1 MAEEGQT
8 DVPSVDS
15 PGESTSSPPSPKLS
29 PVSPASIPPS
39 APSEGYRELI
49 LKRMHERNLKS
60 RQFESVYKSFEFVV
74 DQLQRQRRQR
84 VTRTES
90 VGSANLNNDQVENLR
105 LELADVYKKKSI
117 NDQCLLESNRSLEEM
132 KKRLDK
138 ITKEKDDLAV
148 IRDKLYARI
157 AELETSLR
165 RAEDDRNN
173 ARDEH
178 LALTANY
185 QAISDKLQEQESDR
199 IQLVQR
205 IKELQE
211 KQADF
216 FNAEVE
222 HHREIQNERIRK
234 EIEAALAEVPNTYED
249 LCPIG
254 DDVPEQMGDILPT
267 NCAAKFEA
275 NEGEVTSIA
284 WLGTELFAT
293 GGSDKMVRVYRAKPG
308 GQIEKI
314 STLAGCNQTVTRLDW
329 DPVKRAVL
337 ASSNDK
343 TARVWNIDTGR
354 LMVTFSD
361 MGDKVSAARFL
372 QNDQIIAG
380 SFDRT
385 IKLFDARNGK
395 TIKSFFPGSS
405 VLDVAAFGTF
415 FISGHM
421 DKKIRLWDGRRPEP
435 VRTVE
440 MGGRVTSLDI
450 AIDQLSFV
458 CSMRD
463 DTLASVDIRSFVTLH
478 NYGSELYRTSTD
490 MSRCVISPLQEHVAA
505 GSVDGKIFVWQTN
518 TTKLE
523 TRLSKKGHENAVQA
537 VAWNPS
543 GRGLLSSDKQKTVC
557 LWL

>member
-1 MAEEGQT
+1 MAEDGQT
-8 DVPSVDS
+8 EVTSVDS
-15 PGESTSSPPSPKLS
+15 PEESTESSPKPSPLPLS
-29 PVSPASIPPS
+29 SPSSSDDFRA
-39 APSEGYRELI
+39 LI
-49 LKRMHERNLKS
+49 LKRMQERNLKC
-60 RQFESVYKSFEFVV
+60 RQFESVFRSFNGVV

-84 VTRTES
+84 VNRTES
-90 VGSANLNNDQVENLR
+90 VGSSNISDAQVEALR
-105 LELADVYKKKSI
+105 LELSDVYKKKSI

-138 ITKEKDDLAV
+138 ITKDKDDLETL
-148 IRDKLYARI
+148 RDKLYGRI
-157 AELETSLR
+157 AELETSLH
-165 RAEDDRNN
+165 RAEEDRNN

-185 QAISDKLQEQESDR
+185 QALSDKLQSYESER

-222 HHREIQNERIRK
+222 QHRQIQSERIRQQ
-234 EIEAALAEVPNTYED
+234 IEAALAEVPNTFDD

-254 DDVPEQMGDILPT
+254 DDVVEQMGDILPVH
-267 NCAAKFEA
+267 CAAKFEA
-275 NEGEVTSIA
+275 NDGEVTSLA
-284 WLGTELFAT
+284 WLGTDLFAT
-293 GGSDKMVRVYRAKPG
+293 GGSDKIVRVYKMVPG
-308 GQIEKI
+308 GQVEKI
-314 STLAGCNQTVTRLDW
+314 TTLAGCNQTVTRLDW
-329 DPVKRAVL
+329 DPVKRSVL

-343 TARVWNIDTGR
+343 TARLWNIDTGR

-361 MGDKVSAARFL
+361 LSDKVSAARFL
-372 QNDQIIAG
+372 PNDQVVAG

-385 IKLFDARNGK
+385 LKLFDCRNGK
-395 TIKSFFPGSS
+395 TIRSFFPGSS
-405 VLDVAAFGTF
+405 VLDVAAYGTF
-415 FISGHM
+415 FLSGHM
-421 DKKIRLWDGRRPEP
+421 DKKIRLWDGRQSGP

-440 MGGRVTSLDI
+440 MGGRVTSIDVAL
-450 AIDQLSFV
+450 DQLSFV

-463 DTLASVDIRSFVTLH
+463 DTLASVDIRTFVTLH
-478 NYGSELYRTSTD
+478 NYGSEQYRTSSD
-490 MSRCVISPLQEHVAA
+490 MSRCVLSPLQEHVAA
-505 GSVDGKIFVWQTN
+505 GSADGKIFVWQTN

-523 TRLSKKGHENAVQA
+523 TKLSKKGHENAVQA

-543 GRGLLSSDKQKTVC
+543 GRGLLSSDRQRTVC

>member
-8 DVPSVDS
+8 EVPLAETDK
-15 PGESTSSPPSPKLS
+15 PRESSSPKPSPVHS
-29 PVSPASIPPS
+29 PNPS
-39 APSEGYRELI
+39 SENFRSLI
-49 LKRMHERNLKS
+49 LRRMHERNLKS
-60 RQFESVYKSFEFVV
+60 RQFESVFRSFNGVV
-74 DQLQRQRRQR
+74 DQFQRQRRQR

-90 VGSANLNNDQVENLR
+90 IGSSRVSNEEVEALR
-105 LELADVYKKKSI
+105 LELSDVYKKKSI
-117 NDQCLLESNRSLEEM
+117 NDQHLLESNRSLDEM
-132 KKRLDK
+132 RKRLEK
-138 ITKEKDDLAV
+138 ITKEKVDLEV
-148 IRDKLYARI
+148 LRDKLYQRL
-157 AELETSLR
+157 AELETLLHK
-165 RAEDDRNN
+165 AEEDRTS

-185 QAISDKLQEQESDR
+185 QALADKLQQQESDR

-216 FNAEVE
+216 FNAEVD

-234 EIEAALAEVPNTYED
+234 EIEAALAEDTNTYSE

-254 DDVPEQMGDILPT
+254 DDAPEQMGDILPVT
-267 NCAAKFEA
+267 CAARFEA
-275 NEGEVTSIA
+275 NEGEVTSLA
-284 WLGTELFAT
+284 WLGTDLFAT
-293 GGSDKMVRVYRAKPG
+293 GGSDKMVRVYRMNPG
-308 GQIEKI
+308 ARGQIEKI
-314 STLAGCNQTVTRLDW
+314 NVLAGCNQTVTRLDW

-343 TARVWNIDTGR
+343 TARLWNIDSGR

-361 MGDKVSAARFL
+361 LGDKVSSARFL
-372 QNDQIIAG
+372 QNDQIVAG

-405 VLDVAAFGTF
+405 VLDVAAFGSF

-450 AIDQLSFV
+450 ALDQLSFV

-490 MSRCVISPLQEHVAA
+490 MSRCVLSPLQEHVAA
-505 GSVDGKIFVWQTN
+505 GSVDGKVFVWQTS

-523 TRLSKKGHENAVQA
+523 TRLSKQGHENAVQA

-543 GRGLLSSDKQKTVC
+543 GKGLLSSDKQRTVC
-557 LWL
+557 LWM

>member
-1 MAEEGQT
+1 IQAMAEEGQT
-8 DVPSVDS
+8 EVAPETSDEPT
-15 PGESTSSPPSPKLS
+15 ESSSPKSSPIS
-29 PVSPASIPPS
+29 HFPPS
-39 APSEGYRELI
+39 SSEHFRDVI
-49 LKRMHERNLKS
+49 LRRMQERDRKS
-60 RQFESVYKSFEFVV
+60 RQFESVFKSFNGVV
-74 DQLQRQRRQR
+74 EQLQRQRRQR

-90 VGSANLNNDQVENLR
+90 VGSSNVSNDQVDALR
-105 LELADVYKKKSI
+105 LELAEVYKKKSI
-117 NDQCLLESNRSLEEM
+117 NDQFLLESNRSLDEM

-138 ITKEKDDLAV
+138 MNKEKDDLESL
-148 IRDKLYARI
+148 RDKLYARI
-157 AELETSLR
+157 AELETSLH
-165 RAEDDRNN
+165 RAEEDRNN

-185 QAISDKLQEQESDR
+185 QALSDKLQEQESDR

-211 KQADF
+211 RQADF

-222 HHREIQNERIRK
+222 HHRQIQSERIRQQ
-234 EIEAALAEVPNTYED
+234 IEAAIAEVPTTYSD

-254 DDVPEQMGDILPT
+254 EDAVEQTGDILPVS
-267 NCAAKFEA
+267 CAAKFEA
-275 NEGEVTSIA
+275 NEGEVTSLA
-284 WLGTELFAT
+284 WLGTDLFAT
-293 GGSDKMVRVYRAKPG
+293 GGSDKIVRVYKMNPG

-314 STLAGCNQTVTRLDW
+314 TTLAGCNQTVTRLDW

-343 TARVWNIDTGR
+343 TARLWSLDTGR

-361 MGDKVSAARFL
+361 LGDKVSSAKFL
-372 QNDQIIAG
+372 QNDQIVAG

-405 VLDVAAFGTF
+405 VLDVAAFGSF

-421 DKKIRLWDGRRPEP
+421 DKKIRLWDGRRAEP
-435 VRTVE
+435 VRVVE

-450 AIDQLSFV
+450 ALDQLSFV

-463 DTLASVDIRSFVTLH
+463 DTLASVDIRNFTILH
-478 NYGSELYRTSTD
+478 NYGSELYRTSSD
-490 MSRCVISPLQEHVAA
+490 MSRCVLSPLQEHVAA
-505 GSVDGKIFVWQTN
+505 GSSDGKVFVWQTN

-543 GRGLLSSDKQKTVC
+543 GRGLLSSDKQRTVC